1 MKKLLIF
8 LFSLLI
14 SFNSYGAWTK
24 VTENAGDRYF
34 IDRSTIKEKGGYVY
48 FWELEDLKIMSDGVL
63 SVKAFSQVDC
73 DLYQFKVLSV
83 SFHSQGMGKGSPIQ
97 TLTPPEKWHSS
108 PPNTIGTS
116 IINYACEYVN

>member
-1 MKKLLIF
+1 MKKLLIL

-34 IDRSTIKEKGGYVY
+34 IDRSTIKEKGGYIY

-73 DLYQFKVLSV
+73 DLYQFKVL
-83 SFHSQGMGKGSPIQ
+83 
-97 TLTPPEKWHSS
+97 
-108 PPNTIGTS
+108 
-116 IINYACEYVN
+116 